1 MIVVASEGQQRVGCM
16 DVSRDSPTAVRC
28 CCRARAAAPAVI
40 FFDELDG
47 LAASRSEGGTRQH
60 GGTGVGERVLSQL
73 LVEMDGL
80 QVWLLSFLHFPHGG
94 VSRQYSGR
102 DEPAISGMI

>member
-1 MIVVASEGQQRVGCM
+1 MLL
-16 DVSRDSPTAVRC
+16 PT
-28 CCRARAAAPAVI
+28 CRARAAAPAVI

-47 LAASRSEGGTRQH
+47 LAASRGDGGPRQH

-80 QVWLLSFLHFPHGG
+80 QASAYH
-94 VSRQYSGR
+94 
-102 DEPAISGMI
+102 

>member
-1 MIVVASEGQQRVGCM
+1 M
-16 DVSRDSPTAVRC
+16 
-28 CCRARAAAPAVI
+28 I

-47 LAASRSEGGTRQH
+47 LAASRSEGGARQH

-80 QVWLLSFLHFPHGG
+80 QVPILGLVPFIPCKGAQAIL
-94 VSRQYSGR
+94 RA
-102 DEPAISGMI
+102 DKPAISGMS